1 MGYWDYAIHLI
12 DDYLRVVDPV
22 DEELRAA
29 RAKLVESLAWL
40 TAPDG
45 RMAQFGDTSLEAP
58 RPEARVSAA
67 TQSGFWVAPRSGY
80 AVVKDVVAG
89 GWLAIASAYH
99 SGTHK
104 HSDELSFELYEQ
116 GRRLVQDTGVYHK
129 DHDRFFEFQRSP
141 VAHSTLVVDGR
152 PIDSEQTQPYGSGIM
167 AWGQGDG
174 WYAVWARNPV
184 VRRQGVTHERL
195 FYTTRDTHCWSSI
208 RPNRTGPTRRRAT
221 SSSARSWT

>member
-1 MGYWDYAIHLI
+1 
-12 DDYLRVVDPV
+12 
-22 DEELRAA
+22 
-29 RAKLVESLAWL
+29 
-40 TAPDG
+40 
-45 RMAQFGDTSLEAP
+45 MAQFGDTSLEAP

-167 AWGQGDG
+167 AWGQGDS

-195 FYTTRDTHCWSSI
+195 FLYHPRYALLVVDSTKSNRPHSYTRYFQLGSKLDVTRQGNTLCCSRLED
-208 RPNRTGPTRRRAT
+208 
-221 SSSARSWT
+221 SAVL